1 MNAPRIQVDHT
12 LPPAQFQAAL
22 KREAHRVRE
31 EIRLTRMWEQVRAR
45 RLQVAEV
52 AFKRMGWTDEAAR
65 ELAEFHVQGLAS

>member
-1 MNAPRIQVDHT
+1 MIAGRIQVDHT

-31 EIRLTRMWEQVRAR
+31 ETRLMRMWEAVRAH
-45 RLQVAEV
+45 RLQVAET

-65 ELAEFHVQGLAS
+65 ELAEFHVQGLSS